1 MAEYDELL
9 EEVHN
14 IGNAHRSKARQY
26 IPKMY
31 WALRNENPNH
41 TPEGARVRIEK
52 DCVDIWS
59 KRTILDAL
67 PDEAKDQKKQ
77 RAGRLSQKE
86 ANSAAVS
93 AAPLSTKKK
102 KQEEIIIDTE
112 GNPIENS
119 DSPPPSAPLTT
130 TTLPP
135 IVDVSSSGNNRSQF
149 QNNDDDL
156 WHLEYTFPL
165 EYVSDIIFPFVFGKN
180 NREYS
185 ICFEGVFDRRTRK
198 VVSAT
203 LAGRIPPL
211 PPQPEQQESTVK

>member
-1 MAEYDELL
+1 LTEYDKLL
-9 EEVHN
+9 ED
-14 IGNAHRSKARQY
+14 IRAKAEAFKSAAREY

-31 WALRNENPNH
+31 QALRDENPDI
-41 TPEGARVRIEK
+41 TPEDARDRIEK
-52 DCVDIWS
+52 DCINIWS

-67 PDEAKDQKKQ
+67 PDEAKDLEKQK
-77 RAGRLSQKE
+77 AGRLSQKE

-93 AAPLSTKKK
+93 AAPLSTNKK

-130 TTLPP
+130 TTLSP

-156 WHLEYTFPL
+156 WHLEYSFPL
-165 EYVSDIIFPFVFGKN
+165 EYVSDIIFPFVFGKD
-180 NREYS
+180 NREDS
-185 ICFEGVFDRRTRK
+185 ICFEGVFDRRTHK
-198 VVSAT
+198 VISAT
-203 LAGRIPPL
+203 LAGRISS
-211 PPQPEQQESTVK
+211 Q